1 MPGLQPEVQNM
12 RMSYKSEPWIAWLG
26 SQAPSLAEL
35 QGPGYY
41 LWVTYNLFCVTVE
54 AERGFQ
60 AEWQNTLKPW
70 SPTRNPH
77 SSW

>member
-1 MPGLQPEVQNM
+1 MLGLQPEVQNL
-12 RMSYKSEPWIAWLG
+12 RMGYKSKAWAAWLG

-41 LWVTYNLFCVTVE
+41 LWVTYNLFCVALEVE
-54 AERGFQ
+54 SSFQ
-60 AEWQNTLKPW
+60 AKRQNTLKPW
-70 SPTRNPH
+70 SPARNPH